1 MSLTWHRRDI
11 EMSKQRAARI
21 ERRRQVWITT
31 VQASQLLGI
40 DGAAFDQLT
49 YDADIKP
56 TRIGLMSYVNYR
68 DLYPLIQE
76 QSEIQQQ
83 PG

>member
-1 MSLTWHRRDI
+1 
-11 EMSKQRAARI
+11 MSKQRAARS

-31 VQASQLLGI
+31 VQASQILGI
-40 DGAAFDQLT
+40 DGATFDQLT
-49 YDADIKP
+49 YEADIKP

-83 PG
+83 SG